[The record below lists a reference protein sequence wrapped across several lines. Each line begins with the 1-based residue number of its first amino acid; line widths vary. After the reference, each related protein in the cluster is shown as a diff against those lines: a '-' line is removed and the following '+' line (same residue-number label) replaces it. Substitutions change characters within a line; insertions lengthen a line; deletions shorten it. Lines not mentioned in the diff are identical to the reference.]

1 MGATTLTVDGER
13 IYVVDEGADH
23 PDRTPILLIHGFPGS
38 SLSWHRVTPLL
49 VRSRHVIAPDLVG
62 LGQSERRPRGPLT
75 LSAQAQRMARLLGQL
90 GITQADVVGISL
102 GGGVAQKLVLE
113 HPGRVRRLVLI
124 AAIDTSVRFPTS
136 TSDVLSLAVLLG
148 LLRVPV
154 YGERLVA
161 RGFRDAFHDPT
172 KLTPELARGYLAP
185 LRQPGTFGTLRRMW
199 SNLGAEAPADLGA
212 INVPTLVIGAA
223 HDLPERGEP
232 LARRI
237 PGAQFVEIENAGHAV
252 TFEQPEAI
260 ANAIARFLGS
270 ETVE

>member
-1 MGATTLTVDGER
+1 
-13 IYVVDEGADH
+13 
-23 PDRTPILLIHGFPGS
+23 
-38 SLSWHRVTPLL
+38 
-49 VRSRHVIAPDLVG
+49 
-62 LGQSERRPRGPLT
+62 
-75 LSAQAQRMARLLGQL
+75 MARLLGQL
-90 GITQADVVGISL
+90 GITQADVVGLSL
-102 GGGVAQKLVLE
+102 GGGVAQKLTLE
-113 HPGRVRRLVLI
+113 HRGRVRRLVLI
-124 AAIDTSVRFPTS
+124 ASIDSSVPFPTS
-136 TSDVLSLAVLLG
+136 SSEVLSFAVLLG
-148 LLRVPV
+148 LLRMPV
-154 YGERLVA
+154 YGGRLIA

-185 LRQPGTFGTLRRMW
+185 LRQPGTFGTLRRVW
-199 SNLGAEAPADLGA
+199 SNLGAEEPADLGA

-270 ETVE
+270 ETVELAVTAPRPEMVSRCGYRTVDKLQRVDRRSERHDLVIVSAARMRVRRRPHQCCTARRKCDRLIS